1 MRFSKLKNWARRS
14 FAAADRGQTLVEYA
28 LITALISL
36 GVVGAM
42 TLLKTQ
48 LVQVF
53 SDVVDIL

>member
-1 MRFSKLKNWARRS
+1 MKFKKLKNWARRTL
-14 FAAADRGQTLVEYA
+14 AVADRGQTLVEYA

-36 GVVGAM
+36 GVVAAM

-53 SDVVDIL
+53 SDVVDRL